1 MTNNIAIAID
11 GPAAAG
17 KSTVAKMIAQKLSY
31 IYIDTG
37 AMYRALTLKALK
49 KSVSFDDEKELS
61 NLLKETTIDL
71 KQKNDEQIVELDG
84 EDVTRDIRSQE
95 VTNNV
100 SYVAKHLLVREE
112 MVKRQQELAENRGVV
127 MDGRD
132 IGTYVLP
139 NAEVKIFLIASVDE
153 RATRRHEENLQ
164 KGFPSNI
171 QGLKKEIKQRD
182 LLDSKREVAPLIKAE
197 DAIEIDT
204 TSLTIEE
211 VSKLI
216 LMEVDKVVKD
226 N

>member
-1 MTNNIAIAID
+1 
-11 GPAAAG
+11 
-17 KSTVAKMIAQKLSY
+17 
-31 IYIDTG
+31 
-37 AMYRALTLKALK
+37 
-49 KSVSFDDEKELS
+49 
-61 NLLKETTIDL
+61 
-71 KQKNDEQIVELDG
+71 
-84 EDVTRDIRSQE
+84 
-95 VTNNV
+95 
-100 SYVAKHLLVREE
+100 E

-182 LLDSKREVAPLIKAE
+182 LLDSKREVATSIKSE
-197 DAIEIDT
+197 NSIEIDT